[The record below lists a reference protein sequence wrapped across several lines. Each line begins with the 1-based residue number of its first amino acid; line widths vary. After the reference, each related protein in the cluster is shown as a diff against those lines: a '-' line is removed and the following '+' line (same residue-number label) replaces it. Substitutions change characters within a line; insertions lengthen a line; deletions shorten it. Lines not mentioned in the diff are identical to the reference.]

1 LHYVSTKNQ
10 IRSPLLTKECL
21 CKHRRASATNRW
33 TWRARIGP
41 GRSIQ
46 VRVLKQEKQLKTL
59 PGRTL
64 DWHPNTLPTPTNL
77 THAWV
82 HVVSCPR
89 ALFELQGDLWTRSG
103 GPYRRRARIRPGGR
117 NTHQN
122 MHRTPQNT
130 QRVLG
135 ARIYDQYGCT
145 CHMSGTR
152 RPERGRL
159 SHQKCVCECVRTT
172 LKTPPR
178 QTHSRSKPPQM
189 PQRLDVKCHLES
201 PGAVCWAQFARWA
214 NREVT

>member
-1 LHYVSTKNQ
+1 MQKPS
-10 IRSPLLTKECL
+10 

-41 GRSIQ
+41 GRTIQ
-46 VRVLKQEKQLKTL
+46 VGVLKQEKQLKTL

-145 CHMSGTR
+145 IPISGVDDAILASGNPICKEAKPTKYRAKAHITTNTR
-152 RPERGRL
+152 R
-159 SHQKCVCECVRTT
+159 T
-172 LKTPPR
+172 
-178 QTHSRSKPPQM
+178 
-189 PQRLDVKCHLES
+189 
-201 PGAVCWAQFARWA
+201 
-214 NREVT
+214 

>member
-1 LHYVSTKNQ
+1 MHYVSTKNQ

-59 PGRTL
+59 
-64 DWHPNTLPTPTNL
+64 HPRLVPKHNPYTNQPH
-77 THAWV
+77 THTWV

-130 QRVLG
+130 QRVLR
-135 ARIYDQYGCT
+135 ARIYAYVDSDLCR
-145 CHMSGTR
+145 H
-152 RPERGRL
+152 
-159 SHQKCVCECVRTT
+159 
-172 LKTPPR
+172 
-178 QTHSRSKPPQM
+178 
-189 PQRLDVKCHLES
+189 
-201 PGAVCWAQFARWA
+201 
-214 NREVT
+214 